1 MYIYFHRK
9 SAATYRFGLLFD
21 VQIQGLS
28 TRDRRNGYKGNIAK
42 SVRALSFKK
51 GREDMQSSI
60 RFAQHRSYASDR
72 QIQLLS
78 FSCIIS
84 PTMKKYF
91 IFYVRSY
98 RVSSALKDDMY
109 SMIRRGSATP
119 QSLSKRYNDEGTAPF
134 S

>member
-1 MYIYFHRK
+1 MIVE
-9 SAATYRFGLLFD
+9 TG
-21 VQIQGLS
+21 
-28 TRDRRNGYKGNIAK
+28 TKGTSQNPFEPFP
-42 SVRALSFKK
+42 LKK

-60 RFAQHRSYASDR
+60 RFAQHWSYASDR

-91 IFYVRSY
+91 IFYVRFY

-119 QSLSKRYNDEGTAPF
+119 QSPSKRYNDEGTAPF
-134 S
+134 SW